1 MWVGGVF
8 HLTCLRCDRCA
19 CPMPYGGDT
28 CSLLS
33 KKARSTDSNV
43 RNITERT
50 HGVDGATW
58 HARHSVFVGY
68 SKPVPYLAAK
78 AEAVQKAAIV
88 GR

>member
-1 MWVGGVF
+1 MRLLHALWRR
-8 HLTCLRCDRCA
+8 HLLAAVEEGPQHRLDH
-19 CPMPYGGDT
+19 
-28 CSLLS
+28 
-33 KKARSTDSNV
+33 

-58 HARHSVFVGY
+58 HTRHSVFVGY